1 MQFALTAILFL
12 FCLGVIYGA
21 ICDLTTFTIPNRV
34 SYGLVVLFVPYA
46 LIGWSH
52 MPVVQHILLGV
63 VVLAICMV
71 FWKLRWVGGGD
82 VKFLAAI
89 SLWMGPDGLL
99 PFMLLLTGI
108 SAVFIFILRL
118 ARERNDL
125 VQASN
130 WPAVVK
136 HVVQKAEKN
145 VIPYGFPAALA
156 ALVVMF
162 GKSIQVI

>member
-1 MQFALTAILFL
+1 MQYLLTVILFL

-34 SYGLVVLFVPYA
+34 SYGLGALFVPFA
-46 LIGWSH
+46 VIGWSQI
-52 MPVVQHILLGV
+52 PVVQHIVLGV
-63 VVLAICMV
+63 IVLAICMT

-99 PFMLLLTGI
+99 PFMLLLTVI

-130 WPAVVK
+130 WPAAVQ
-136 HVVQKAEKN
+136 HVVQKAEKT
-145 VIPYGFPAALA
+145 VIP
-156 ALVVMF
+156 
-162 GKSIQVI
+162 